1 MASGLEALV
10 GAATEGMRKTQSAEE
25 MMKAET
31 LDVLPSVTENGHMS
45 DSAAAPMRERKKG
58 ACFFFA
64 PISELTSHARAERAT
79 RVQNAPARAERAS
92 ARPCDQ
98 CFTTKHTTDHP
109 QPFPQPR
116 RPVDRR

>member
-45 DSAAAPMRERKKG
+45 DSAAAPTRERKKG

-64 PISELTSHARAERAT
+64 PISELTSHARAERA
-79 RVQNAPARAERAS
+79 S

-109 QPFPQPR
+109 PPFPQPR

>member
-64 PISELTSHARAERAT
+64 PISELTSHARAERA
-79 RVQNAPARAERAS
+79 S

-98 CFTTKHTTDHP
+98 CFTPKHTTDHP
-109 QPFPQPR
+109 QSFPQPR
-116 RPVDRR
+116 RPMDRR

>member
-64 PISELTSHARAERAT
+64 PISELTSHARAERA
-79 RVQNAPARAERAS
+79 S